1 MNRIPLPNLVPPD
14 GFTEPEEIIL
24 RSALS
29 EIYMH
34 IPDPVTKFI
43 VAAHFECGYTQCE
56 VADMLNVS
64 QPLIVKKIKRARVI
78 LEKVRLR
85 HLV

>member
-14 GFTEPEEIIL
+14 GFTDAEEIII

-34 IPDPVTKFI
+34 VPDPMTKFI
-43 VAAHFECGYTQCE
+43 IAAHFECGYTQCE
-56 VADMLNVS
+56 VADMLKVS
-64 QPLIVKKIKRARVI
+64 QPLVVKKIKRARAI
-78 LEKVRLR
+78 LEKLHLR
-85 HLV
+85 NIV